1 MPVSTRCHVYSII
14 TILLWSYAYVGTR
27 FVMTESTM
35 DTPEL
40 AFIRNGVSALIFIA
54 VLWMK
59 KIPRPSLRDVPI
71 FLFAGGVGFVIHTI
85 TFSIGLKT
93 ITGGTSSV
101 LQSTVPLMTAAL
113 AMLVFKENLS

>member
-59 KIPRPSLRDVPI
+59 KIPRPDR
-71 FLFAGGVGFVIHTI
+71 
-85 TFSIGLKT
+85 K
-93 ITGGTSSV
+93 SV
-101 LQSTVPLMTAAL
+101 V
-113 AMLVFKENLS
+113 